1 MLYIRTNM
9 NSVIATGHVM
19 RCLSIADAAKSIG
32 ENTTFILSDEQA
44 VFYIKERGYQTI
56 VLNTQWDDLES
67 ELPILIEVIK
77 QYGINKMLVDSYQ
90 VTESYLRELSGYT
103 KVVYLDDLN
112 AFYYPVD
119 GIICYAN
126 YWEKFDYVNRYPN
139 TKLWLGTEYMPLREA
154 FSNVGSKKIREKVQ
168 SLLLLSGGN
177 DVYHVL
183 DDILERLDLTY
194 FETVT
199 VICGRYNESYE
210 QMIERYAEY
219 ENVKIHRAVENMDS
233 YMKEAD
239 LAVSAGGTTLY
250 ELCACGTPTISYS
263 FVDNQLDNVR
273 QFEKDGIIDY
283 AGDARFGGVES
294 KVVELIQIYAN
305 NKELRRECSIKMQK
319 LVDGKGALRIAK
331 ALLEDVI

>member
-32 ENTTFILSDEQA
+32 EDTTFILSDEQA
-44 VFYIKERGYQTI
+44 VSYIKERGHEAI
-56 VLNTQWDDLES
+56 VLHTKWDDLES
-67 ELPILIEVIK
+67 ELPILEEVIK
-77 QYGINKMLVDSYQ
+77 QYGIDTILIDSYQ
-90 VTESYLRELSGYT
+90 VTENYLSELSQYI
-103 KVVYLDDLN
+103 KVIYLDDLN
-112 AFYYPVD
+112 TFYYPVY

-126 YWEKFDYVNRYPN
+126 YWEKFNYVNQYPK
-139 TKLWLGTEYMPLREA
+139 TKLWLGTQYMPLREA
-154 FSNVGSKKIREKVQ
+154 FSNVGSKEIKEKVQ

-183 DDILERLDLTY
+183 DDILEQLDLTS

-199 VICGRYNESYE
+199 VICGRYNEHYE
-210 QMIERYAEY
+210 QLVKRYAMY
-219 ENVKIHRAVENMDS
+219 DNVKIHRAVEDVER

-273 QFEKDGIIDY
+273 QFEEDGVIEY
-283 AGDARFGGVES
+283 AGDARFDEVGT
-294 KVVELIQIYAN
+294 KVAELIRMYVNDKA
-305 NKELRRECSIKMQK
+305 LRQERSVKMQR
-319 LVDGKGALRIAK
+319 LVDGKGARRIAE
-331 ALLEDVI
+331 AITEQL